1 MVRTAAEFFWPI
13 FLEDISVPPANDGY
27 FLLPFVNIIP
37 VTMKTIMTCGRGGDD
52 DEDGDEDED
61 YDDEIDGENNDDAA
75 DGDDG
80 YSNSDN
86 NDIIDIR
93 CDVITNATVCDGDS
107 YDNDYYDAYNYMNIL
122 IIMITESIVR

>member
-1 MVRTAAEFFWPI
+1 
-13 FLEDISVPPANDGY
+13 
-27 FLLPFVNIIP
+27 
-37 VTMKTIMTCGRGGDD
+37 MTCGRGGDD
-52 DEDGDEDED
+52 DEDGDQDED

-86 NDIIDIR
+86 NDVIDIR

-122 IIMITESIVR
+122 IIMITESLVR